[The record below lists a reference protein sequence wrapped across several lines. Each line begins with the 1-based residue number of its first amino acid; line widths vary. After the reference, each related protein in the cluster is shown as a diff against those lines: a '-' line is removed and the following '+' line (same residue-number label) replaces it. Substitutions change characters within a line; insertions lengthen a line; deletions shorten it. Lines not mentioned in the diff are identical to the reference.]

1 MGDNNEKLYTQVEF
15 DAALDEALGESRAKG
30 RAHGARAIE
39 RGVIERWKHVPWLRE
54 NIKDVLS
61 SVLHPDFQPYPDT
74 EYHFD
79 IDEIDAYLDSDAFP
93 EEERQN
99 TKLLADCI
107 SHFLIPKDLQLWL
120 DEREMYHR
128 SDVNCH
134 QLPTIK
140 TQV

>member
-1 MGDNNEKLYTQVEF
+1 MGDKNEKLYTQAEF
-15 DAALDEALGESRAKG
+15 DAALDEARVKARAKG
-30 RAHGARAIE
+30 RAIE
-39 RGVIERWKHVPWLRE
+39 RGVIERWKHVSWLRE
-54 NIKDVLS
+54 NIKDVIS
-61 SVLHPDFQPYPDT
+61 SVLHLDFELYPDS
-74 EYHFD
+74 EYQFD

-107 SHFLIPKDLQLWL
+107 SHLLIPKDLQLWL
-120 DEREMYHR
+120 DEREMYHK

-134 QLPTIK
+134 HLPTIK